1 MRAYALVTAD
11 AADEAVDVF
20 VRRAD
25 AEAALA
31 TVVRDEP
38 ASRGLLSVVEIELD
52 ERDVSLN

>member
-1 MRAYALVTAD
+1 
-11 AADEAVDVF
+11 VDVF

-38 ASRGLLSVVEIELD
+38 ESRDLLSVVEIELD
-52 ERDVSLN
+52 ERDVSPN